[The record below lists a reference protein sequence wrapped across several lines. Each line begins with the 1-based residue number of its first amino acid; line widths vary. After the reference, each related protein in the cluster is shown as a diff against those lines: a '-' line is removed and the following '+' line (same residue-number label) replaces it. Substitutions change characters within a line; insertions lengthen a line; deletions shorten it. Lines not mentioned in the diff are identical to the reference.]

1 MRILSLILTVL
12 LCGVINAQDLQ
23 VMSYNIKY
31 DNPSDTANNWE
42 NRQEFLISQ
51 LNYFD
56 ADVIGTQE
64 GLHHQLED
72 IKSALD
78 RYDYVGIGRDKGNTE
93 GEYSAIFYNTEVLEV
108 LDQGTFWLS
117 PTPDK
122 PSKGWDAA
130 LNRIC
135 TYALF
140 KDKESGKS
148 FWMFNTHFDHVGDIA
163 RLESSK
169 LILEKIKEVNTDN
182 KAVVLTGDFNLTDQE
197 EGIQIITDQM
207 TDTHIAAGENAFGPK
222 GTFNGFHFEKPV
234 KDKIDYVFISEDGFK
249 VLRSGILSDSQNC
262 KYPSDHFPVLVDL
275 NFK

>member
-1 MRILSLILTVL
+1 NLGLVYLSRINFTSYNTNIMRILSLILTVL

-117 PTPDK
+117 P
-122 PSKGWDAA
+122 
-130 LNRIC
+130 
-135 TYALF
+135 
-140 KDKESGKS
+140 
-148 FWMFNTHFDHVGDIA
+148 
-163 RLESSK
+163 
-169 LILEKIKEVNTDN
+169 
-182 KAVVLTGDFNLTDQE
+182 
-197 EGIQIITDQM
+197 
-207 TDTHIAAGENAFGPK
+207 
-222 GTFNGFHFEKPV
+222 
-234 KDKIDYVFISEDGFK
+234 
-249 VLRSGILSDSQNC
+249 
-262 KYPSDHFPVLVDL
+262 
-275 NFK
+275 